1 MENLEQKIQFLK
13 NDFVNSLGRIAPN
26 TAPLFGK
33 MNPQQMVEHMAEY
46 IRMGYGN
53 PRIAE
58 RSYSDEIIDK
68 MNAFLRTEK
77 PLRPNTGNPLMEET
91 PSPAKLKDYDAAIQE
106 VKSAIDELFQAFEQ
120 NPNLEISN
128 PFFGNLNFALT
139 IQLLFKHGQH
149 HLRQFG
155 VGAE

>member
-1 MENLEQKIQFLK
+1 MENWDQKIQFLK
-13 NDFVNSLGRIAPN
+13 SEFLQRLRSIDPN
-26 TAPLFGK
+26 TKPLFGK

-91 PSPAKLKDYDAAIQE
+91 PPPAKLKDYEASLQE
-106 VKSAIDELFQAFEQ
+106 VQLAIDELFQAFEQ

-139 IQLLFKHGQH
+139 VQLLFKHGQH

-155 VGAE
+155 ALAE

>member
-1 MENLEQKIQFLK
+1 VENLNQKIQFLRI
-13 NDFVNSLGRIAPN
+13 DFVKHLGTINPN
-26 TAPLFGK
+26 TLPLFGK

-68 MNAFLRTEK
+68 MNAFLKTEK

-91 PSPAKLKDYDAAIQE
+91 PAPAKLKDYEAALQD
-106 VKSAIDELFQAFEQ
+106 VAKAIDEFFVAFEQ
-120 NPNLEISN
+120 NPKLIISN
-128 PFFGNLNFALT
+128 PFFGNLDFSLT
-139 IQLLFKHGQH
+139 VQLLYKHSQH

-155 VGAE
+155 VLN